1 MYQPIS
7 DPEQEHKRVTTDNTK
22 RKTVQTQTYQSH
34 HATNHHPKGGG
45 GGGTKRSFI
54 KKNKPSNQIRRK
66 KKQRTRSNTKQQNLK
81 STELEPPHPSNSD
94 EAE

>member
-54 KKNKPSNQIRRK
+54 KKNKPSNQIRREK
-66 KKQRTRSNTKQQNLK
+66 KTNREQGATRNNKTPNPQS
-81 STELEPPHPSNSD
+81 
-94 EAE
+94 